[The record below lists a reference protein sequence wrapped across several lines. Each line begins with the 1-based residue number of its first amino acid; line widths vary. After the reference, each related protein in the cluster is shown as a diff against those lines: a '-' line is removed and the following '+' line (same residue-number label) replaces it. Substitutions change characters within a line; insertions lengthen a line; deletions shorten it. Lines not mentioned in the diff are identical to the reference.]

1 MVGNI
6 SRFVKPFQLNIV
18 ISLIYKAKSLP
29 SKQIHFLLNLTES
42 PGCNPLENL
51 ALASDRKYG
60 PCHDSGI
67 LKSQYLVGCLT
78 EIEPP
83 YFSAMILISC
93 NTPHVYFAL
102 TVASRVVMQKCL
114 CTSTKGCMKCTGWL
128 RSRGV
133 HIAELWQCT
142 AVEGTRPCCRGW
154 IWERE
159 RDQLYIYLKKYI

>member
-78 EIEPP
+78 EIELP

-102 TVASRVVMQKCL
+102 TVASRVVTQKCL
-114 CTSTKGCMKCTGWL
+114 CTSTKGCMKCTDGL

-133 HIAELWQCT
+133 HVAEL
-142 AVEGTRPCCRGW
+142 
-154 IWERE
+154 
-159 RDQLYIYLKKYI
+159 